1 MHLTVVDPSREWT
14 VTEDAMAGKSTNSAF
29 LGHVF
34 KGKVVATVLHG
45 ELRYTDGLA

>member
-14 VTEDAMAGKSTNSAF
+14 VTEDGMAGKCTNSAF
-29 LGHVF
+29 LGRMF

-45 ELRYTDGLA
+45 ELWYADGLG